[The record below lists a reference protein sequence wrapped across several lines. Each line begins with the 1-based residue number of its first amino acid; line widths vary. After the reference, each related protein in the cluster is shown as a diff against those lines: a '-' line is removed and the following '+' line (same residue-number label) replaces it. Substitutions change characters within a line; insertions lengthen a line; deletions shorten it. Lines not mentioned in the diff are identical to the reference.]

1 MGVTL
6 VVVPVISLADQHVRT
21 LRDQGFTASRVGDPN
36 DKDALRK
43 ILSGEVNFGFMG
55 PETATL
61 QFFLAPNSKSSS
73 VIYRLTS
80 ATSLSIGG

>member
-1 MGVTL
+1 MVNVLMGAGKTTIIPAYPLFLVYLGLRQSMGVTL

-43 ILSGEVNFGFMG
+43 ILSG
-55 PETATL
+55 
-61 QFFLAPNSKSSS
+61 
-73 VIYRLTS
+73 
-80 ATSLSIGG
+80 